1 VTATTPADDNAPK
14 RKSDKTKKSSA
25 KSPKEKKIR
34 SVLDATMIFDRFLH
48 SMLEEDGWTILCKR
62 RKSSES
68 KQVDRYFMPPGV
80 TRGAPYKPRV
90 DYFDS
95 FSQLWNY
102 LRSRTDDAVG
112 QKVLSIYFMCKSIL
126 RDGFD
131 SEDDDVEVRAA
142 QVFEEAQKRI
152 EGGDVVDLDKLMPGL
167 REKKSPAAKTPS
179 GTTSSNKKYGK
190 RIISNE
196 LSPVN
201 IVRGA
206 RRRRTN

>member
-1 VTATTPADDNAPK
+1 
-14 RKSDKTKKSSA
+14 
-25 KSPKEKKIR
+25 
-34 SVLDATMIFDRFLH
+34 MIFDRFLH
-48 SMLEEDGWTILCKR
+48 SMLEEDGWTILCKK
-62 RKSSES
+62 RKGGES
-68 KQVDRYFMPPGV
+68 RQIDRYFMPPGV
-80 TRGAPYKPRV
+80 TKGAPYKPRV

-95 FSQLWNY
+95 FSQLWNS

-112 QKVLSIYFMCKSIL
+112 QKVLNIYFMCKSLL

-131 SEDDDVEVRAA
+131 SKDDDVEVGAA

-167 REKKSPAAKTPS
+167 GRERKSPATKSPT

-190 RIISNE
+190 RTISDE